1 MRGLT
6 KPAPPKPALITGGA
20 VASMAAAACL
30 VLSGCNASGEGVRK
44 EGPAQSESAA
54 KGKRTPSASVSPSQE
69 KVDAVALVKA
79 DPKVSPQ
86 IKRNLK
92 PCAKNQYPVDVSYGQ
107 LTGSARTDIVVN
119 ILTCGDSFGVGAY
132 VYQPK
137 GDSSDKGGS
146 GQGSSDKEGSD
157 KGGSDKGGSD
167 SYENVFSAEQSPVYA
182 DIDRR
187 DLRVTKQIYASGDA
201 VCCPSGEDVV
211 TYHWKKDKFQE
222 TGRTHTDYS
231 KTVNGDDKDDLPS
244 AGTEG

>member
-1 MRGLT
+1 M
-6 KPAPPKPALITGGA
+6 TGGT

-44 EGPAQSESAA
+44 EGPARSESAA
-54 KGKRTPSASVSPSQE
+54 KAKRTPSASASPSQE
-69 KVDAVALVKA
+69 KVDAVALIKD

-86 IKRNLK
+86 VKWNLK
-92 PCAKNQYPVDVSYGQ
+92 PCAKNQYPVDVSYAQ
-107 LTGSARTDIVVN
+107 LTDSARTDIVVN
-119 ILTCGDSFGVGAY
+119 VLTCGDSFGVGAY

-137 GDSSDKGGS
+137 EDTASAGS
-146 GQGSSDKEGSD
+146 GKDSGSETASASA
-157 KGGSDKGGSD
+157 SPLD

-182 DIDRR
+182 DVDRR
-187 DLRVTKQIYASGDA
+187 DLRVTRQIYASGDA
-201 VCCPSGEDVV
+201 MCCPSGEDVI

-231 KTVNGDDKDDLPS
+231 KAVNGDDKDDLPS

>member
-1 MRGLT
+1 
-6 KPAPPKPALITGGA
+6 
-20 VASMAAAACL
+20 MAAAACL

-44 EGPAQSESAA
+44 EGPAHNESAA
-54 KGKRTPSASVSPSQE
+54 KAKRTPAASVSPSQE
-69 KVDAVALVKA
+69 KVDAVALIKG

-107 LTGSARTDIVVN
+107 LTGAARTDIVVN

-132 VYQPK
+132 VYRPK
-137 GDSSDKGGS
+137 DDSGS
-146 GQGSSDKEGSD
+146 GSGSD
-157 KGGSDKGGSD
+157 SASKSGSGSQSDSADPD
-167 SYENVFSAEQSPVYA
+167 SYENVFAAEQSPVYA

-187 DLRVTKQIYASGDA
+187 DLRVTRQIYASGDEA
-201 VCCPSGEDVV
+201 CCPSSEDVV
-211 TYHWKKDKFQE
+211 TYHWTKGKFQE

>member
-1 MRGLT
+1 M
-6 KPAPPKPALITGGA
+6 
-20 VASMAAAACL
+20 
-30 VLSGCNASGEGVRK
+30 LSGCNASGEGVRK
-44 EGPAQSESAA
+44 EGPARSESAA
-54 KGKRTPSASVSPSQE
+54 KAKRTPAASVSPSQE
-69 KVDAVALVKA
+69 KVDAVALLKA

-92 PCAKNQYPVDVSYGQ
+92 PCSKNQYPVDVSYGQ
-107 LTGSARTDIVVN
+107 LTGSSRTDIVVN

-137 GDSSDKGGS
+137 GDS
-146 GQGSSDKEGSD
+146 
-157 KGGSDKGGSD
+157 D

-187 DLRVTKQIYASGDA
+187 DLRVTRQIYASGDA
-201 VCCPSGEDVV
+201 VCCPSSEDVI

-231 KTVNGDDKDDLPS
+231 KTVNGDGEAEKDDLPS